1 MTYFLLLPLFLLW
14 LICAIA
20 ATATTR
26 FVPQL
31 NQLFPYVWRVSLWA
45 TIGCVLANATLLWIL
60 SLMERAGAPLAL
72 GSFAEQAFQLTFG
85 LTLLAGPL
93 LASAAGWS
101 AGALLGALLGFLDGR
116 RKLLKPL
123 LTAQ

>member
-20 ATATTR
+20 ATAATR
-26 FVPQL
+26 FVSQL

-45 TIGCVLANATLLWIL
+45 TIGCVLANATLLWML
-60 SLMERAGAPLAL
+60 SLMERAGAPLFM
-72 GSFAEQAFQLTFG
+72 GSFAEQALQLTFG
-85 LTLLAGPL
+85 LALLAGPL

-101 AGALLGALLGFLDGR
+101 AGALLGALLAFLDGR
-116 RKLLKPL
+116 RKLLKPA

>member
-20 ATATTR
+20 ATAATR
-26 FVPQL
+26 FVSQL

-45 TIGCVLANATLLWIL
+45 TIGCVLANATLLWML
-60 SLMERAGAPLAL
+60 SLMERAGAPLFM

-85 LTLLAGPL
+85 LALLAGPL

-101 AGALLGALLGFLDGR
+101 AGALLGALLAFLHGR
-116 RKLLKPL
+116 RKLKLAPGIS
-123 LTAQ
+123 